1 MDFGLK
7 EFKQMRLGLGVGE
20 IFKSPTTLPDMFAL
34 SRHNIPA
41 VQVLGKPI
49 LALGLPVTDADK
61 KNIGRWVR
69 EVMEENGW
77 TTDASSKGRVAP
89 GNLFSTGAIYRPKK

>member
-7 EFKQMRLGLGVGE
+7 SFKLLKLGSGVGE
-20 IFKSPTTLPDMFAL
+20 ILKRPTTVPDMCAL
-34 SRHNIPA
+34 SRHGIPA

-61 KNIGRWVR
+61 KAIGRWVR

-89 GNLFSTGAIYRPKK
+89 GNLFSTGAIYRPKT